1 MVEGSNPFEPVES
14 RLCGG
19 IRIEFSILDHVM
31 VPEHRILDD
40 DEVEEVLSKYDIE
53 KERLSKIQVTDPVVK
68 EISANAGDI
77 IEIRR
82 KSETAGSSLFYRL
95 VIE

>member
-1 MVEGSNPFEPVES
+1 M
-14 RLCGG
+14 
-19 IRIEFSILDHVM
+19 EFNILDHVI

-40 DEVEEVLSKYDIE
+40 DEVEEVLSRYGIE

-82 KSETAGSSLFYRL
+82 KSETAGMSIFYRL

>member
-1 MVEGSNPFEPVES
+1 V
-14 RLCGG
+14 
-19 IRIEFSILDHVM
+19 I

-40 DEVEEVLSKYDIE
+40 DEVEEVLSRYGIE

-82 KSETAGSSLFYRL
+82 KSETAGMSIFYRL